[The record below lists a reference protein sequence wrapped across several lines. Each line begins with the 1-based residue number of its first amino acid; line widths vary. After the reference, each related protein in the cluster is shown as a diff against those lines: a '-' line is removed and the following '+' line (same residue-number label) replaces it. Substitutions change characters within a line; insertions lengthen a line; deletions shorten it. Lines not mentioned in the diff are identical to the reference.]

1 MSSIQQNINQ
11 IIAAYPSVKL
21 VAVTKTHPISVLQE
35 TYNGGYKIFGENKVQ
50 ELTDKYEQLPKDIEW
65 HLIGHLQTN
74 KVKYIA
80 PFVYMIHSIDSL
92 KLLKEVN
99 KRAAQNNRTIKVL
112 LQIHI
117 SNETTKFG
125 MSEQECEDL
134 LRNEEIKSFNNIQIA
149 GVMGMASFTDDETII
164 RNQFKSLKKF
174 FNQLKKEYFSSSTK
188 FKEVSMGMSG
198 DYKIA
203 IEEGSTIIRVGS
215 SIFGNRNYNQ

>member
-1 MSSIQQNINQ
+1 MLVCV
-11 IIAAYPSVKL
+11 YPSVKL

-35 TYNGGYKIFGENKVQ
+35 TYDGGYKIFGENKVQ

-112 LQIHI
+112 LQIDI
-117 SNETTKFG
+117 SKETTKFG

-134 LRNEEIKSFNNIQIA
+134 LNSEEVKSFNNIQIC
-149 GVMGMASFTDDETII
+149 GVMGMASFTDDETLI
-164 RNQFKSLKKF
+164 RSQFKSLKTF
-174 FNQLKKEYFSSSTK
+174 FDKLKEQFFSSSSE
-188 FKEVSMGMSG
+188 FKEISMGMSG

-215 SIFGNRNYNQ
+215 SIFGNRNYT